1 MRALSNTLLMIFV
14 VVFAMACATTSK
26 EPTRDSEPDAK
37 LELESMVD
45 MTETPE
51 PSIEEPTEVSTE
63 TDAINQPAV
72 MDSAIVE
79 VTETFY
85 RLRFN
90 SDSNVYER
98 TQTNE
103 ARPGNLIELVVLAQN
118 KSDITVREVELNNTV
133 PTGPV
138 TLIPESIKTDVNN
151 SIYRISRNGQTFF
164 PADAELDS
172 SDIRFI
178 QWVILELEPEET
190 IELSYRFTVNR

>member
-1 MRALSNTLLMIFV
+1 MRHISNSLLMTLVVLMALS
-14 VVFAMACATTSK
+14 CATTSE
-26 EPTRDSEPDAK
+26 EPELDTE
-37 LELESMVD
+37 LELENLLEV
-45 MTETPE
+45 EQPPE
-51 PSIEEPTEVSTE
+51 PVVEEVTEVSTE
-63 TDAINQPAV
+63 TEAV
-72 MDSAIVE
+72 DQTTLMDTAVVE

-90 SDSNVYER
+90 ADTNVYDR
-98 TQTNE
+98 IQTNE

-133 PTGPV
+133 PAGPI

-164 PADAELDS
+164 PADAELEPT
-172 SDIRFI
+172 DIRFI